1 MKIRLLRL
9 VPLALF
15 LSALVGC
22 LNHSTFGGINVTI
35 VDLKP
40 AAAAAL
46 EPQTTL
52 TLHYANENVVAVG
65 IASSTHQLFL
75 NGNHVGT
82 AVSATP
88 LGVQAMSA
96 ATQEVPVKFEN
107 LALVRQ
113 LANAGGATTA
123 GYRLESDMLVMA
135 GDEKIHVK
143 SVEQGTLDLSP
154 LLK

>member
-123 GYRLESDMLVMA
+123 G
-135 GDEKIHVK
+135 
-143 SVEQGTLDLSP
+143 
-154 LLK
+154 